1 MPYKKTLQVI
11 LVLAIAGVLFSGYL
25 SYYELFS
32 PAGCTDAI
40 VNCGD
45 KGFTIADLPAC
56 VYGFV
61 MYLAI
66 LILTGWSLFNKK
78 ND

>member
-1 MPYKKTLQVI
+1 MPHKKTLQVI

-25 SYYELFS
+25 SYYELFV
-32 PAGCTDAI
+32 PEGCGEAI

-45 KGFTIADLPAC
+45 KSVTIASLPAC

-61 MYLAI
+61 MYLTI
-66 LILTGWSLFNKK
+66 LVLTALSLLNKK
-78 ND
+78 NK